1 MNTSRPAH
9 PVLVATFSIRAALAV
24 VLLSVGACQSLL
36 IGGAAVVGVATVQE
50 RSVGAAL
57 DDATIQLLINE
68 KLLDADEALFL
79 RVGIEVVE
87 GRVLLTGSV
96 PTPDDRVEAVRAA
109 WQVEGVREVLN
120 EIQVATRDSIVTYLN
135 DARIT
140 AQLRFQMLA
149 DSDITDI
156 NYSVDT
162 VNGVVYPMGI
172 GLGQAELD
180 RVTDH
185 ARAVSGVQNVI
196 SHVRLADDPRR

>member
-1 MNTSRPAH
+1 MNAFRPAH
-9 PVLVATFSIRAALAV
+9 VATFSVRAALALAV
-24 VLLSVGACQSLL
+24 LSVGACQSLL

-57 DDATIQLLINE
+57 DDATIQLLINQE
-68 KLLDADEALFL
+68 LLETDRTLFA

-96 PTPDDRVEAVRAA
+96 PTPDNRVAAVRAA
-109 WQVEGVREVLN
+109 WQVGGVREVLN
-120 EIQVATRDSIVTYLN
+120 EIQVADRDSVLTYLN

-140 AQLRFQMLA
+140 TQLRFQMLTDA
-149 DSDITDI
+149 DITDI

-162 VNGVVYPMGI
+162 VNGVVYLMGI
-172 GLGQAELD
+172 GLDQAELD

-185 ARAVSGVQNVI
+185 ARAISGVQNVI